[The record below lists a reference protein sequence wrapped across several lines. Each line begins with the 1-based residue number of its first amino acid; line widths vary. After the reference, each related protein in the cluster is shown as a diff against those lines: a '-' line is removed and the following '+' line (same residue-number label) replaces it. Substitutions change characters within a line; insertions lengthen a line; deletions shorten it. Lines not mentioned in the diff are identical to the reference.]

1 MLNLHNA
8 RPKDEKVRIP
18 EGGLMK
24 SRISIVLAT
33 VLAFLVGT
41 SMALH
46 AQTQITTLF
55 KVEVP
60 FEFMVGSSHL
70 SAGHYTVS
78 HVGSKWI
85 LFQNDDRKA
94 AALTQVMVSGTPARD
109 SLSLLVFNRYRD
121 RHFLSKIW
129 TAEDQQMHA
138 CYQSRAEQT
147 LLASQRR
154 SGTVTL
160 VAKR

>member
-1 MLNLHNA
+1 
-8 RPKDEKVRIP
+8 
-18 EGGLMK
+18 MK

-33 VLAFLVGT
+33 ALALLVGMSKT
-41 SMALH
+41 LL

-94 AALTQVMVSGTPARD
+94 AALTRVMLSGTPARD
-109 SLSLLVFNRYRD
+109 SLSQLIFNTYGD
-121 RHFLSKIW
+121 RHILSKIW

-138 CYQSRAEQT
+138 CYESGAEQT

>member
-1 MLNLHNA
+1 
-8 RPKDEKVRIP
+8 
-18 EGGLMK
+18 MK
-24 SRISIVLAT
+24 SQISIVLAT
-33 VLAFLVGT
+33 VIAFLIGT
-41 SMALH
+41 SVALH

-85 LFQNDDRKA
+85 LFQSDDRKA
-94 AALTQVMVSGTPARD
+94 VVLTQVMVSGIPARD
-109 SLSLLVFNRYRD
+109 SLSLLVFKRYGD

-138 CYQSRAEQT
+138 CYQSLAEQT
-147 LLASQRR
+147 LSARQRR

-160 VAKR
+160 VATR

>member
-1 MLNLHNA
+1 MLV
-8 RPKDEKVRIP
+8 RKGKDQKIGR
-18 EGGLMK
+18 GLMK

-33 VLAFLVGT
+33 VVAFLVGT
-41 SMALH
+41 SIALH

-85 LFQNDDRKA
+85 LFQDDNGKA
-94 AALTQVMVSGTPARD
+94 AALTQVMVTGTPTLD
-109 SLSLLVFNRYRD
+109 SLSKLVFNRYGD
-121 RHFLSKIW
+121 RYFFSQIW
-129 TAEDQQMHA
+129 TAEDQQMHES
-138 CYQSRAEQT
+138 YHSRAEQT
-147 LLASQRR
+147 LLVGQRPSR
-154 SGTVTL
+154 TVTL

>member
-1 MLNLHNA
+1 
-8 RPKDEKVRIP
+8 
-18 EGGLMK
+18 MK
-24 SRISIVLAT
+24 SQIIVLAT
-33 VLAFLVGT
+33 VIAFLVGA
-41 SMALH
+41 SIALH

-85 LFQNDDRKA
+85 LFQSDDRKA
-94 AALTQVMVSGTPARD
+94 VALTQVMVSGTPARD
-109 SLSLLVFNRYRD
+109 SLSLLVFNMYGD

-138 CYQSRAEQT
+138 CNQSRAEQT
-147 LLASQRR
+147 LLASQRQ
-154 SGTVTL
+154 SGTATV